1 MLTVKYQEM
10 CFMCKPERAT
20 HRCIDNMDQIADMR
34 AKTITETSF
43 LQTEYYERYT
53 QKLEKQIEDQQQLI
67 SILEAK
73 LSATRQPSG

>member
-1 MLTVKYQEM
+1 
-10 CFMCKPERAT
+10 
-20 HRCIDNMDQIADMR
+20 MDQIADMR